1 MKVATGVAML
11 TLEAEAFG
19 GKMAIHPTLLWDE
32 EMAVL
37 VDTGMPGSWEFIRTA
52 MTEAGVSPEKL
63 KVIIVTHQDIDHIGS
78 LPEIVRA
85 LDGQVQVY
93 AHELDQP
100 HIEGKLPL
108 IKANPE
114 RMAKLLDALP
124 EEERK
129 KMLAFFANP
138 PKANVDKA
146 LADNE
151 VLPICGGIRI
161 IHTPGHTPGH
171 ISLYLES
178 SQTLITGDAMVLAGK
193 ELRGPLP
200 QATPDMDTALQSLK
214 KLQGLEIK
222 SVICYHGGI
231 CQDNV
236 KEQIQGLIQ
245 SS

>member
-1 MKVATGVAML
+1 M
-11 TLEAEAFG
+11 
-19 GKMAIHPTLLWDE
+19 DQ
-32 EMAVL
+32 
-37 VDTGMPGSWEFIRTA
+37 
-52 MTEAGVSPEKL
+52 AGVSPEKL

-78 LPEIVRA
+78 LPEIVGELGGR
-85 LDGQVQVY
+85 VEVY

-100 HIEGKLPL
+100 YIEGKLPL
-108 IKANPE
+108 IKTSSE
-114 RMAKLLDALP
+114 RMAQMLATLP
-124 EEERK
+124 EEERR
-129 KMLAFFANP
+129 KMQTFFANP
-138 PKANVDKA
+138 PKANVDKT

-151 VLPICGGIRI
+151 VLPICGGIRV

-171 ISLYLES
+171 ISLYHED
-178 SQTLITGDAMVLAGK
+178 SQTLITGDAMVCTGK
-193 ELRGPLP
+193 ELRGPIP

-236 KEQIQGLIQ
+236 KQQIQSLIP